1 MDLGRLRAQD
11 LMKPGH
17 LGRNVVEHGYIRRMA
32 QPTQFPPADPK
43 DHVASTRANLY
54 PSTASSSLVHCD
66 GEGRRARATRD
77 VRASFGRAAPATVSL
92 RLLGFFLRSS
102 GEGSVGVLL
111 RQSEAGAPFRRR
123 CSRGRARGR
132 ATFGCGAPP
141 CSFAPWTTCWYLS
154 RFVQS
159 LLVDCCAMR
168 RPSSC
173 YCRPCQLHCVV
184 YMGNR
189 CCY

>member
-1 MDLGRLRAQD
+1 MDLGQLWAQD

-17 LGRNVVEHGYIRRMA
+17 LGRNVVDVWPNSHSSHLQILKTTWRPLE
-32 QPTQFPPADPK
+32 
-43 DHVASTRANLY
+43 
-54 PSTASSSLVHCD
+54 PSALGSVVFLVHCDAD

>member
-1 MDLGRLRAQD
+1 LDLGRLRAQD
-11 LMKPGH
+11 LMKLGH

-54 PSTASSSLVHCD
+54 PSAASSSLVHCD

-102 GEGSVGVLL
+102 GEGGVGVLL
-111 RQSEAGAPFRRR
+111 RQSEAGASFRRR
-123 CSRGRARGR
+123 CGHGGARGR
-132 ATFGCGAPP
+132 AALGCGTPP
-141 CSFAPWTTCWYLS
+141 RSCAPWPTFCPLSSICTTN
-154 RFVQS
+154 FG
-159 LLVDCCAMR
+159 R
-168 RPSSC
+168 RSVVSEG
-173 YCRPCQLHCVV
+173 LH
-184 YMGNR
+184 R
-189 CCY
+189 LP

>member
-1 MDLGRLRAQD
+1 MDLGQLWAQD

-17 LGRNVVEHGYIRRMA
+17 LGRNVVDVWPNSHSSHLQILKTTWRPLE
-32 QPTQFPPADPK
+32 
-43 DHVASTRANLY
+43 
-54 PSTASSSLVHCD
+54 PSALGSVVFLVHCDAD

-102 GEGSVGVLL
+102 GEGGVGVLL

-123 CSRGRARGR
+123 CGHVGARGR
-132 ATFGCGAPP
+132 AALGCGTPRS
-141 CSFAPWTTCWYLS
+141 CAPWPTFCPLS

-159 LLVDCCAMR
+159 LLVVRCAN
-168 RPSSC
+168 
-173 YCRPCQLHCVV
+173 LHVGLLLSRV
-184 YMGNR
+184 LAG
-189 CCY
+189 